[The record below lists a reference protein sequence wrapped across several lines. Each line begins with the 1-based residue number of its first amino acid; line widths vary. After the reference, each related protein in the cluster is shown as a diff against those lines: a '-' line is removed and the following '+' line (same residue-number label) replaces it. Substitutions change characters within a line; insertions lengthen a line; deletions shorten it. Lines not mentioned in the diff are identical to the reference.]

1 MSEIKLRE
9 AALIEDFE
17 SFDDWADRYAYL
29 IELGEKM
36 APLPDTYKIESNKV
50 QGCQSQVWL
59 VMHSE
64 SDKLFFQA
72 DSDSA
77 ITKGLIALL
86 VNLFSG
92 QHKSDIVS
100 ADLSFV
106 EKIGLS
112 KHLSI
117 SRANGFASMIKK
129 IRDLAHA

>member
-1 MSEIKLRE
+1 MSDIKTRE

-17 SFDDWADRYAYL
+17 VFDDWTDRYAYL

-36 APLPDTYKIESNKV
+36 PALPDEYKIESNKV
-50 QGCQSQVWL
+50 KGCQSQVWL
-59 VMHSE
+59 IVRSE
-64 SDKLFFQA
+64 GDRLFFQA

-92 QHKSDIVS
+92 QLKSDIIS
-100 ADLSFV
+100 ADLIFV
-106 EKIGLS
+106 DKIGLS

-117 SRANGFASMIKK
+117 SRANGFASMLKK
-129 IRDLAHA
+129 LRELANA